1 MYWLKLVR
9 WQNLI
14 IVFLTQLLAWGCVM
28 LPIESYSN
36 QVLLLQWHN
45 FLLLAISTVLIAAAG
60 YIINDY
66 FDIKIDIINRPQK
79 VILEKRIPLR
89 MAIIAHTVLN
99 VIGILLAAS
108 VARQVGHYSLVLLQV
123 GCTVKLWFYST
134 TFKKQFII
142 GNVVVAL
149 LTSFTIIT
157 LMLYEPA
164 IQYFATQ
171 PPFIVTP
178 QNKIPNPVWVLGIYT
193 CFAFTL
199 TWMREIVK
207 DMEDFKGDAQEGC
220 VTMPIRWGL
229 LRSSR
234 FTQAIGIITLVPLIT
249 GAIKLLMA
257 DWILLGVY
265 TIVTLAAPII
275 GLIIYL
281 PTKAT
286 SKHYND
292 CSRWLK
298 IIMVAGIGSLIIYYF
313 QAHA

>member
-36 QVLLLQWHN
+36 QVLLLQCHN

-108 VARQVGHYSLVLLQV
+108 VARQAGHYSLVLLQV
-123 GCTVKLWFYST
+123 GCTVMLWFYST
-134 TFKKQFII
+134 TFKKQFIT

-257 DWILLGVY
+257 DRILLGVY